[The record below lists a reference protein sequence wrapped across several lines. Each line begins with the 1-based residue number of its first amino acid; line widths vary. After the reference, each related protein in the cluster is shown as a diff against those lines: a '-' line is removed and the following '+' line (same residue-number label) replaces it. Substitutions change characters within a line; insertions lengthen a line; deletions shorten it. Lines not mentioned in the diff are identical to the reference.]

1 MTIENDQLNRRID
14 KIEQLKNEEALTL
27 IEILSNITFFGELK
41 KTQCEHAKN
50 GQCNFFVLMTE
61 AKGKIP
67 IAADC
72 RINLCKEDEPH
83 CHLELS
89 NITCA
94 LCEIS
99 KDKRTVSKTKRMK
112 RSKIDNNQ
120 NITRNGK

>member
-1 MTIENDQLNRRID
+1 MTIEIDQLHRRLD

-41 KTQCEHAKN
+41 KTQCVHAKN
-50 GQCNFFVLMTE
+50 GQCNFFILMTE

-89 NITCA
+89 NIACA
-94 LCEIS
+94 LCEIG
-99 KDKRTVSKTKRMK
+99 KDQRIISKTKSRKKITVKKIK
-112 RSKIDNNQ
+112 RIRK
-120 NITRNGK
+120 

>member
-1 MTIENDQLNRRID
+1 MTIEIDQLHRRID
-14 KIEQLKNEEALTL
+14 RIEQLENEEALTL
-27 IEILSNITFFGELK
+27 VEILSNITFFGELK
-41 KTQCEHAKN
+41 KSQCKHAKN
-50 GQCNFFVLMTE
+50 GQCNFYVLMTE

-99 KDKRTVSKTKRMK
+99 KDQKISSKTKRVK
-112 RSKIDNNQ
+112 KNRTIN
-120 NITRNGK
+120 